1 MCSIPLLTGWYSQK
15 KTQNVLATYEQVVEQ
30 TTRDEIEQLRN
41 QADEYNK
48 KLWVESKGVREQ
60 SEPDQMKEYEGL
72 LNAEKIQTG
81 MMCVLEIPS
90 IDLRLPV
97 YHGTSEA
104 VLKEGVGHLMDSSL
118 PIGGENTHCVMTGHR
133 GLASARLFTRLDELK
148 EGDEFFLEV
157 LGEKL
162 AYKVEE
168 INVILPEEV
177 ESLEIRPGEDLVSL
191 VTCTPYGINTHRL
204 VITGKRVVYE
214 EKKEEKIKKKR
225 PSVREMIFTMIPIL
239 FLVYVVIER
248 IKESEK
254 KEIVREREKET
265 ETRKGNVSTTG
276 ERNVKERK
284 AGDKKERY
292 KRRQNEKIKCGIL
305 LLLICFLVVAVKNPA
320 FAETETGT
328 IEICI
333 EDIGEQIKREGVTF
347 QYSKVAS
354 LVDGAYEM
362 EKRYEDKGVDLNE
375 VRYAREQEE
384 LARTLSKYH
393 YSDGLCRTDCDGKA
407 TLTNLRAG
415 VYLIYVED
423 ESEYEVQPV
432 LVQLPKWEED
442 KGAMN
447 WNVRVCPKQTIREEA
462 AKTGDSQQ

>member
-1 MCSIPLLTGWYSQK
+1 MQRKNNRLQSDLLLWIGVLLCSIPLLTGWYSQK

-30 TTRDEIEQLRN
+30 TTGDEIEQLRN

-48 KLWVESKGVREQ
+48 KLWAESKGVREQ
-60 SEPDQMKEYEGL
+60 SEPDQMEEYEGL

-191 VTCTPYGINTHRL
+191 VTCTPYGINSHRL
-204 VITGKRVVYE
+204 VVRGERTEY
-214 EKKEEKIKKKR
+214 KEAEQQPENFEIKKTQSKWQQEYTK
-225 PSVREMIFTMIPIL
+225 SIIIASFCFIL
-239 FLVYVVIER
+239 M
-248 IKESEK
+248 
-254 KEIVREREKET
+254 
-265 ETRKGNVSTTG
+265 
-276 ERNVKERK
+276 
-284 AGDKKERY
+284 
-292 KRRQNEKIKCGIL
+292 L
-305 LLLICFLVVAVKNPA
+305 LLLMLY
-320 FAETETGT
+320 
-328 IEICI
+328 
-333 EDIGEQIKREGVTF
+333 R
-347 QYSKVAS
+347 
-354 LVDGAYEM
+354 
-362 EKRYEDKGVDLNE
+362 
-375 VRYAREQEE
+375 
-384 LARTLSKYH
+384 
-393 YSDGLCRTDCDGKA
+393 
-407 TLTNLRAG
+407 
-415 VYLIYVED
+415 
-423 ESEYEVQPV
+423 EVQ
-432 LVQLPKWEED
+432 KNRR
-442 KGAMN
+442 KKRRKKN
-447 WNVRVCPKQTIREEA
+447 HSTK
-462 AKTGDSQQ
+462 KTSG

>member
-30 TTRDEIEQLRN
+30 TTGDEIEQLRN

-48 KLWVESKGVREQ
+48 KLWAESKGVREQ
-60 SEPDQMKEYEGL
+60 SEPEQMEEYEGL

-214 EKKEEKIKKKR
+214 
-225 PSVREMIFTMIPIL
+225 
-239 FLVYVVIER
+239 
-248 IKESEK
+248 
-254 KEIVREREKET
+254 REKE
-265 ETRKGNVSTTG
+265 EENQKEASVCQ
-276 ERNVKERK
+276 RN
-284 AGDKKERY
+284 DLH
-292 KRRQNEKIKCGIL
+292 NDSNSLFGI
-305 LLLICFLVVAVKNPA
+305 C
-320 FAETETGT
+320 
-328 IEICI
+328 
-333 EDIGEQIKREGVTF
+333 
-347 QYSKVAS
+347 
-354 LVDGAYEM
+354 
-362 EKRYEDKGVDLNE
+362 
-375 VRYAREQEE
+375 
-384 LARTLSKYH
+384 
-393 YSDGLCRTDCDGKA
+393 CD
-407 TLTNLRAG
+407 
-415 VYLIYVED
+415 
-423 ESEYEVQPV
+423 
-432 LVQLPKWEED
+432 
-442 KGAMN
+442 
-447 WNVRVCPKQTIREEA
+447 
-462 AKTGDSQQ
+462 

>member
-30 TTRDEIEQLRN
+30 TTGDEIEQLRN

-48 KLWVESKGVREQ
+48 KLWAESKGVREQ
-60 SEPDQMKEYEGL
+60 SESEQMEEYEGL

-177 ESLEIRPGEDLVSL
+177 ESLESDR
-191 VTCTPYGINTHRL
+191 
-204 VITGKRVVYE
+204 
-214 EKKEEKIKKKR
+214 EKIWFR
-225 PSVREMIFTMIPIL
+225 LSHVPHMELIPI
-239 FLVYVVIER
+239 
-248 IKESEK
+248 
-254 KEIVREREKET
+254 
-265 ETRKGNVSTTG
+265 G
-276 ERNVKERK
+276 
-284 AGDKKERY
+284 
-292 KRRQNEKIKCGIL
+292 
-305 LLLICFLVVAVKNPA
+305 
-320 FAETETGT
+320 
-328 IEICI
+328 
-333 EDIGEQIKREGVTF
+333 
-347 QYSKVAS
+347 
-354 LVDGAYEM
+354 
-362 EKRYEDKGVDLNE
+362 
-375 VRYAREQEE
+375 
-384 LARTLSKYH
+384 
-393 YSDGLCRTDCDGKA
+393 
-407 TLTNLRAG
+407 
-415 VYLIYVED
+415 
-423 ESEYEVQPV
+423 
-432 LVQLPKWEED
+432 
-442 KGAMN
+442 
-447 WNVRVCPKQTIREEA
+447 
-462 AKTGDSQQ
+462 

>member
-30 TTRDEIEQLRN
+30 TTGDEIEQLRN

-48 KLWVESKGVREQ
+48 KLWAESKGVREQ
-60 SEPDQMKEYEGL
+60 SEPDQMEEYEGL

-118 PIGGENTHCVMTGHR
+118 PIGGENTHCVITGHR

-214 EKKEEKIKKKR
+214 EKKEEEIKKKR

-248 IKESEK
+248 IKRK
-254 KEIVREREKET
+254 REKRNCEGK
-265 ETRKGNVSTTG
+265 RK
-276 ERNVKERK
+276 RNRNQKRK
-284 AGDKKERY
+284 CKHYRRKKR
-292 KRRQNEKIKCGIL
+292 KRKKSRRQKRKMQ
-305 LLLICFLVVAVKNPA
+305 K
-320 FAETETGT
+320 TE
-328 IEICI
+328 
-333 EDIGEQIKREGVTF
+333 
-347 QYSKVAS
+347 
-354 LVDGAYEM
+354 
-362 EKRYEDKGVDLNE
+362 
-375 VRYAREQEE
+375 
-384 LARTLSKYH
+384 
-393 YSDGLCRTDCDGKA
+393 
-407 TLTNLRAG
+407 
-415 VYLIYVED
+415 
-423 ESEYEVQPV
+423 
-432 LVQLPKWEED
+432 KWENQMRNSSSFDIFSGGSSKEP
-442 KGAMN
+442 G
-447 WNVRVCPKQTIREEA
+447 VCRNRNRKYRNLY
-462 AKTGDSQQ
+462 